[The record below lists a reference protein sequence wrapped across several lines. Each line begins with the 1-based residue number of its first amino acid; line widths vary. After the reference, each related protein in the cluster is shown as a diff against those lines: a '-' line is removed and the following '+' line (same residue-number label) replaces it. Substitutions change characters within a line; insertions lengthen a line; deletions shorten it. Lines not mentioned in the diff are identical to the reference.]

1 MNKLLNVSSSPHVR
15 CSVNTQNLMLDV
27 VIAMIPAAAFGVY
40 NFGFH
45 ALLVL
50 LITSAVCVASEY
62 VYEKLMH
69 KPITIADGSAPVTG
83 MILALNMLL
92 RSLYGTCTGRYLCD
106 HCCKA
111 ALGGLGQN
119 FMNPALGCKML
130 PADLLCKHDE

>member
-62 VYEKLMH
+62 VYEKHHCRRKCSCYRYDSGTEHASSDPCM
-69 KPITIADGSAPVTG
+69 
-83 MILALNMLL
+83 
-92 RSLYGTCTGRYLCD
+92 GTCTGRYLCD

-111 ALGGLGQN
+111 ALRRTGTELYEPGS
-119 FMNPALGCKML
+119 GCKML
-130 PADLLCKHDE
+130 PADLLCRHDE

>member
-1 MNKLLNVSSSPHVR
+1 M
-15 CSVNTQNLMLDV
+15 NTQNLMLDV

-69 KPITIADGSAPVTG
+69 KKVTVDDRSAEVTG
-83 MILALNMLL
+83 LLLALN
-92 RSLYGTCTGRYLCD
+92 
-106 HCCKA
+106 
-111 ALGGLGQN
+111 
-119 FMNPALGCKML
+119 L
-130 PADLLCKHDE
+130 PASAPWWMGVLGADLRF

>member
-69 KPITIADGSAPVTG
+69 KPITIADGSAPGTEHASSDPC
-83 MILALNMLL
+83 M
-92 RSLYGTCTGRYLCD
+92 GTCTGRYLCD

-111 ALGGLGQN
+111 ALRRTGTELYEPGS
-119 FMNPALGCKML
+119 GCKML
-130 PADLLCKHDE
+130 PADLLCRHDE